1 MVETSRVSLAV
12 LISGRGS
19 NMEAI
24 LKASQAPD
32 YPARIV
38 LVLSD
43 NKNAKGLETAR
54 QAGIEAIGI
63 ERKDYTSKAGH
74 EADIQKAIEACGADL
89 VCLAGYMRILSAEFT
104 RSLEGRLIN
113 IHPSLLPKFKGLD
126 THQRALDA
134 GESEHGCTIH
144 YVNAEMDG
152 GEIIAQA
159 KVPVLPGDDAQTLA
173 ERVLVEEH
181 KLYPKVIAELAN
193 RFT

>member
-1 MVETSRVSLAV
+1 
-12 LISGRGS
+12 
-19 NMEAI
+19 MEAI

-43 NKNAKGLETAR
+43 NKNAKGLETAQ